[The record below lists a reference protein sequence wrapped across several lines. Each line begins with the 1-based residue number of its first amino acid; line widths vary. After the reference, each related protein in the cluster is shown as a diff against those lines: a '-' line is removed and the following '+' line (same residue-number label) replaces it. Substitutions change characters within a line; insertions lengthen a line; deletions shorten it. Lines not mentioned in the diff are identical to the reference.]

1 MQTVLQVSCRRKRGH
16 SLRQQIVTDEKIGDY
31 GLHIRRRKVAGRNP
45 GWAKVRSNE
54 REAGAIN
61 IEWDSSTSTL
71 LARVVTRRAE
81 PASALVGRFVTY
93 LLSKHAKQ
101 IRAITVLP

>member
-1 MQTVLQVSCRRKRGH
+1 MQTVIQVSCRRRRGL
-16 SLRQQIVTDEKIGDY
+16 SLRQQIVNDERIGEY
-31 GLHIRRRKVAGRNP
+31 GLDVRRRKVAGRNP
-45 GWAKVRSNE
+45 GWAKVRSSE

-81 PASALVGRFVTY
+81 PASHLVGRFVTY

-101 IRAITVLP
+101 IRAITLLP